1 MAWIKNLVAGPNDV
15 AGCGLVE
22 ETVTPFRL
30 PAAGTGSRVTPCNVE
45 TLDLKSA
52 VSAMSDVPMAKIKMQ
67 AETDDE
73 VFLLWEAGDKPAAAP
88 PSSNIRAHVLSA
100 RYKGHDADT
109 RGRVDCQFFSPLIDF
124 DLEEESPLQPGRH
137 TDALAPSLQCSA
149 NVLSVKV
156 ASSGA
161 AGFPLSLYGSILVKD
176 ALDNDGI
183 CLFRRERDDPQIIT
197 SQDESLLLTGPTRGL
212 VAFDYLDFEV
222 DLKLKTLRVED
233 DVDFS
238 QGTIM
243 HNCIFDKS
251 PFISNKLESPH
262 SILELNYAPVGRA
275 LESTVEVKILKDSTQ
290 EEDDGNMDAF
300 VGGLYGKISARNSGL
315 SEEIVLFDS
324 EASGVAIALGDD
336 GVLKLSRCVVAVP
349 VRDSLVVTVE
359 TWAGCGGDDL
369 QEATMKSSFTFMPL
383 LCGEGRAIVPCARHT
398 MQIRVFWS
406 ALYIPFVDP

>member
-1 MAWIKNLVAGPNDV
+1 MTAFW
-15 AGCGLVE
+15 
-22 ETVTPFRL
+22 
-30 PAAGTGSRVTPCNVE
+30 
-45 TLDLKSA
+45 
-52 VSAMSDVPMAKIKMQ
+52 
-67 AETDDE
+67 
-73 VFLLWEAGDKPAAAP
+73 
-88 PSSNIRAHVLSA
+88 
-100 RYKGHDADT
+100 
-109 RGRVDCQFFSPLIDF
+109 
-124 DLEEESPLQPGRH
+124 
-137 TDALAPSLQCSA
+137 
-149 NVLSVKV
+149 
-156 ASSGA
+156 
-161 AGFPLSLYGSILVKD
+161 
-176 ALDNDGI
+176 
-183 CLFRRERDDPQIIT
+183 
-197 SQDESLLLTGPTRGL
+197 QDESLLLTGPTRGL

-222 DLKLKTLRVED
+222 DLKLKTRRVED

-238 QGTIM
+238 RGTIM
-243 HNCIFDKS
+243 HNCIFDKC

-290 EEDDGNMDAF
+290 EEDDGNNMDAF

-324 EASGVAIALGDD
+324 GASGVAIALGDD